1 MAKDNLEN
9 ASPSKTQPKIYQ
21 HGDVCLVEEQVPV
34 IEDRNR
40 IETPQRTDDGR
51 LILAL
56 GEATGHAHIL
66 GGEGVN
72 LVESTGGLVLEITQP
87 VELTHEKNGR
97 LTGEH
102 RTLTIPPGRYIPLRQ
117 HVYDW
122 LEGWRAIED

>member
-1 MAKDNLEN
+1 MAKKPIED
-9 ASPSKTQPKIYQ
+9 ASPKIYQ

-34 IEDRNR
+34 LEDRNR
-40 IETPQRTDDGR
+40 IEALERTPDGR

-66 GGEGVN
+66 SAEGVT
-72 LVESTGGLVLEITQP
+72 LVNSTGGLVLEITQP
-87 VELTHEKNGR
+87 VELSHEKNGR